1 MAEWDLI
8 IRGGTIVDGSGG
20 ASFEG
25 DVAVKDG
32 KIGAVGQ
39 VSGSG
44 AEEIDARGHI
54 VTPGFVDV
62 HTHYDGHVHWEHN
75 IRPSAN
81 HGVTTIVTGNCGVGF
96 APCKPEDR
104 GALLTLMEGIEDI
117 PEPVMSEGLPW
128 NWRTFPEFLDA
139 VAARELDLDVA
150 MQLPH
155 APLRIYVMGQRA
167 VRHEPANAQD
177 IAAMAAIA
185 REAVE
190 AGALGFTTSR
200 TINHKGSDGVLTPA
214 YSAAED
220 ELTGI
225 AMGLTAANNGAG
237 KGVLQLITDFEDH
250 DPEFDMFERIA
261 KTSGRPMSISVIQR
275 AASPGTYAET
285 LDRITQANEKG
296 IRIRAQ
302 VANRPT
308 GGLFGLPLRRNAF
321 MFCPSYK
328 AVADLPLAER
338 ARAMR
343 DPELKAKICAEY
355 PVVDDHP
362 YSQAILWLDQMFELD
377 AIEPDYEPV
386 LENSVA
392 AIAKRRG
399 VPAHEYMYDRLI
411 ADEGRT
417 LFFLPASSYA
427 GYSIEAIDRMMNH
440 PYCVHGLGDGG
451 AHLNQIC
458 DASQQTYMLTR
469 WAKGRHGRSIRL
481 ERAIKMITSETA
493 GLAGFLDRGLLKPGY
508 KADINVIDYDR
519 LTLHRPEVVYDLP
532 TGGGRLFQRAT
543 GYRATVVSG
552 VVTQENDAPTGR
564 LPGRLVRG
572 QQAAPALA

>member
-8 IRGGTIVDGSGG
+8 IRGGTVVDGSGG

-32 KIGAVGQ
+32 KIGAVGK

-44 AEEIDARGHI
+44 AEEIDARGHL
-54 VTPGFVDV
+54 VTPGFVDI

-96 APCKPEDR
+96 APCKPENR

-139 VAARELDLDVA
+139 VEARQLDMDVA

-155 APLRIYVMGQRA
+155 APLRIYVMGDRA

-177 IAAMAAIA
+177 IAEMAAIA

-225 AMGLTAANNGAG
+225 AMGLTAAG

-261 KTSGRPMSISVIQR
+261 KASGRPMSISVIQR
-275 AASPGTYAET
+275 AVAPDTYAAT
-285 LDRITQANEKG
+285 LDRLAEANARG
-296 IRIRAQ
+296 VQIRGQ
-302 VANRPT
+302 CANRPT
-308 GGLFGLPLRRNAF
+308 GGLFGLSLRRNAF
-321 MFCPSYK
+321 MFCPSYLPI
-328 AVADLPLAER
+328 ADLPLDER
-338 ARAMR
+338 VKAMR
-343 DPELKAKICAEY
+343 DPELKARIVSEF
-355 PVVDDHP
+355 PVIDDHP
-362 YSQAILWLDQMFELD
+362 HSSAIIMLDKIFELT
-377 AIEPDYEPV
+377 AEEPDYEPV
-386 LENSVA
+386 LSNSIA
-392 AIAKRRG
+392 AIAERMG
-399 VPAHEYMYDRLI
+399 VPVAEYMYDRLI
-411 ADEGRT
+411 ADEGKAM
-417 LFFLPASSYA
+417 FFFPASSYA
-427 GYSIEAIDRMMNH
+427 NYSIEAIDRMMNH

-469 WAKGRHGRSIRL
+469 WARGRHGRSIPI
-481 ERAIKMITSETA
+481 ERAVKMITSETA

-508 KADINVIDYDR
+508 KADLNVINYDN
-519 LTLHRPEVVYDLP
+519 LTLYRPEVVYDLP
-532 TGGGRLFQRAT
+532 SGGGRLFQRAT

-552 VVTQENDAPTGR
+552 EITQQNDTPTGR

-572 QQAAPALA
+572 QQSAPATA

>member
-1 MAEWDLI
+1 MADWDLI

-20 ASFEG
+20 DSFEG
-25 DVAVKDG
+25 DVAVKSG
-32 KIGAVGQ
+32 RIGAVGK

-44 AEEIDARGHI
+44 AEEIDAKGHL
-54 VTPGFVDV
+54 VTPGFVDI
-62 HTHYDGHVHWEHN
+62 HTHYDGHVHWESN

-81 HGVTTIVTGNCGVGF
+81 HGVTTVVTGNCGVGF
-96 APCKPEDR
+96 APCKPENR
-104 GALLTLMEGIEDI
+104 AALLTLMEGIEDI

-128 NWRTFPEFLDA
+128 NWESFPQFLDA
-139 VAARELDLDVA
+139 VEARQLDIDVA

-155 APLRIYVMGQRA
+155 APLRIHVMGDRA
-167 VRHEPANAQD
+167 VRHERANARD
-177 IAAMAAIA
+177 IAEMAALA

-225 AMGLTAANNGAG
+225 AMGLTAADNGAG
-237 KGVLQLITDFEDH
+237 RGVLQLITDFEDH

-261 KTSGRPMSISVIQR
+261 RASGRPLSISVIQR
-275 AASPGTYAET
+275 ASDPETYAAT
-285 LDRITQANEKG
+285 LDRIAQANARG
-296 IRIRAQ
+296 IEIRGQ
-302 VANRPT
+302 CANRPT

-328 AVADLPLAER
+328 AIAHLPLAER
-338 ARAMR
+338 VAAMR
-343 DPELKAKICAEY
+343 DPELRAQICGEF

-362 YSQAILWLDQMFELD
+362 YSQAVVMLDKTFELTAD
-377 AIEPDYEPV
+377 EPDYEPV
-386 LENSVA
+386 LENSIA
-392 AIAKRRG
+392 AIAARRG
-399 VPAHEYMYDRLI
+399 VPVAEYMYDRLI
-411 ADEGRT
+411 SDQGRA
-417 LFFLPASSYA
+417 LFFFPASSYS
-427 GYSIEAIDRMMNH
+427 GFSIEAIARMMDH
-440 PYCVHGLGDGG
+440 PNCVHGLGDGG

-469 WAKGRHGRSIRL
+469 WARGRHGRQLPL
-481 ERAIKMITSETA
+481 ERVVRMMTQDTA
-493 GLAGFLDRGLLKPGY
+493 AAVGFHDRGLLKPGY
-508 KADINVIDYDR
+508 KADVNVIDYDR

-543 GYRATVVSG
+543 GYAATVVSG
-552 VVTQENDAPTGR
+552 EVTQRDGEPTGR

-572 QQAAPALA
+572 QQAAPV